1 MRCEIIAVGTEL
13 LLGQIADTNSSW
25 IGERLAL
32 AGIDSH
38 FQVKV
43 GDNRARIVEAIRH
56 ALSRSDAVIL
66 CGGLGPTQD
75 DVTREALAEAAGVAL
90 VRDEAMGEKI
100 RAGFEARGRRFA
112 RNNLRQA
119 DRPEGAAFIPEMPG
133 TAPGLVCPVGGR
145 GPTGGRR
152 PAGGQVIYAVPGVPF
167 EMREMMEGTILPD
180 LQRRAGAAAMI
191 RSRVLKS
198 WGESESRLAE
208 LLAGRIEALDRAG
221 NPTIAF
227 QASGIEGLKIRITA
241 KAGDVVAAEAL
252 IAGEEAEVRAI
263 VGDAIFGADAQTMES
278 VVLDL
283 LRGRALSLAVAE
295 SLTGGLVGARL
306 TAVPGA
312 SEVFRGAVASYASEV
327 KFDLLGVP
335 RGPVVSADAA
345 KAMALEVRKRL
356 GADVGIATTGVAGPA
371 EQEGYPPGTVFLG
384 LAHGGRP
391 EALRVRLPGDRHRVR
406 EYAAISVLNLLR
418 LRDLGLVEE
427 SGAAVSR
434 RPGVTRMAIA
444 WPCPG
449 SGGYVLSRDPHRI
462 VRDLNSTRFAHRAP
476 RISTTRQFVTD
487 CRAAV
492 AANDAVTATRAVV
505 RKAVRALASGVV
517 ALPPLDSIH
526 VRRRRRSAAR
536 P

>member
-13 LLGQIADTNSSW
+13 LLGQIVDTNSSW

-43 GDNRARIVEAIRH
+43 GDNRTRIAEAIRH

-75 DVTREALAEAAGVAL
+75 DITREAIAEVMDVAL
-90 VRDEAMGEKI
+90 VRDETMGEKI

-112 RNNLRQA
+112 ENNLRQA
-119 DRPEGAAFIPEMPG
+119 DRPEGATFIPEMPG

-145 GPTGGRR
+145 DPAGRR
-152 PAGGQVIYAVPGVPF
+152 RPTDGHHPPTSGRYPPPDGQVIYAVPGVPF
-167 EMREMMEGTILPD
+167 EMREMVEGTILPD
-180 LQRRAGAAAMI
+180 LKRRAGATAVI

-208 LLAGRIEALDRAG
+208 LLAGRIEALDRTG

-241 KAGDVVAAEAL
+241 KAGDAAGAEAL

-278 VVLDL
+278 AVLDL
-283 LRGRALSLAVAE
+283 LRERGLSLAVAE

-306 TAVPGA
+306 SAVPGA
-312 SEVFRGAVASYASEV
+312 SEVFRGAVVSYASEV

-335 RGPVVSADAA
+335 RGPVVSIDAA
-345 KAMALEVRKRL
+345 KAMALGVRERL

-371 EQEGYPPGTVFLG
+371 EQEGHPPGAVFLG
-384 LAHGGRP
+384 LAHGDRA
-391 EALRVRLPGDRHRVR
+391 EALRVRLPGDRDRVR
-406 EYAAISVLNLLR
+406 EYAVISVLNLLR
-418 LRDLGLVEE
+418 LRI
-427 SGAAVSR
+427 SGSSR
-434 RPGVTRMAIA
+434 SPELR
-444 WPCPG
+444 
-449 SGGYVLSRDPHRI
+449 
-462 VRDLNSTRFAHRAP
+462 
-476 RISTTRQFVTD
+476 
-487 CRAAV
+487 
-492 AANDAVTATRAVV
+492 
-505 RKAVRALASGVV
+505 
-517 ALPPLDSIH
+517 
-526 VRRRRRSAAR
+526 
-536 P
+536 